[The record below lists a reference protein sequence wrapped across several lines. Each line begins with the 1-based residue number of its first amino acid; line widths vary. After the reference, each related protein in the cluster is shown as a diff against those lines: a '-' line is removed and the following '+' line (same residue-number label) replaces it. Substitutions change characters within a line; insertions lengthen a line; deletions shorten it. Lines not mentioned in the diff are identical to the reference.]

1 MMSKPVQPT
10 TCQNSSARAG
20 GRWVGRSALRRAHLS
35 LSLACALALLGGLI
49 LAVGR
54 TNAATASAWPRP
66 AAARAGEAVV
76 WSNFYPSDWV
86 AALPLSAGV
95 IVGAS
100 EGFDDQASL
109 FRITSD
115 GGVTWSAW
123 SNAGLSATLLDPATL
138 QIAVNGL
145 SLPDSATQNRIQFQ
159 VTTGEGQAVQSSPYL
174 VRIDTVA
181 PAAPSGMVSTPNTWT
196 NINSFRESW
205 TNPPDTSGIAG
216 AFYRLNSEPL
226 FPTDGVF
233 VSTTNTID
241 DIQVPGEGT
250 HHMLVWLKDRAG
262 NVDHTTYRVHLGAF
276 RYDATPPSVG
286 LASQGTLGQNGWY
299 TDTVTVAFTPAD
311 ALSGVQSWGWQLNG
325 GPASIA
331 SSVVISAAGVH
342 NLVITAADGAGNVM
356 PTQARAF
363 AIDPELPQLGLN
375 VVPAPRPSGWY
386 TAPITVSFVVT
397 DLVSGPAGVTW
408 QLNNQPPGV
417 GNTLLI
423 AQDGLYALT
432 ARGSDR
438 AGNRTPLHSLA
449 LRLDSHPPVT
459 TLTLS
464 PPAPQPSGFYT
475 RPVLLQFQAT
485 DLLPTTPPIA
495 GSGVASTRMRIDG
508 GAWQMAT
515 PQAFNTSGLH
525 QVSYYSLDVA
535 GNREISRTVAISLDL
550 EPPGAP
556 LALAIEPA
564 GWSASN
570 AFTLSWQSPSDTS
583 GIAGADV
590 WIGTGIVDPVA
601 ATFYTATSRIEGLAA
616 PAEGE
621 WPVWLSLRDGAGHR
635 GPFTYAGVLQF
646 DATPPH
652 LLADLSGPAGSA
664 GWFTGPAQAALSI
677 ADAGSGPDWLRY
689 RLDGGPWQQTV
700 TTATLSIPDAG
711 RHVLDYYGQDRA
723 GLLAGPYM
731 AVVRVDA
738 NPPAAPIAVAI
749 TPTQWSNADQ
759 WTLTWR
765 NPMDASGVATARWSW
780 QPPANAQAG
789 QPLPAA
795 DQSLSLTPPA
805 EGIHD
810 GYFWL
815 EDAAGNSSLSQ
826 LVALPGAI
834 RYDATP
840 PELAVQLQPQPSP
853 SGWFRSPVMVTIT
866 TSDGLAGL
874 DSVAWQ
880 LDDQPPAASLSFVI
894 DEQGD
899 HTLRVRSADLAG
911 NVSQQEHPLRIDSQ
925 PPTAQLMPL
934 PSYSREAAIPVQWAG
949 SDGEAAGS
957 GLAGFDVQVRQ
968 GAAGAWQPWLNGVT
982 ATSGLYDS
990 QRGQLTS
997 FRVRAIDAAGNTSP
1011 WATAGGRNTVL
1022 VDAIDNGAFSSQNFD
1037 GWDTAATLGLALIQE
1052 TDLNPGEI
1060 IPAARLGSPIW
1071 QACADPGNIPTL
1083 ECGDS
1088 WSGISQQ
1095 LTVPSLA
1102 DVPQPKLEFWY
1113 RVQSYDQITTTAT
1126 IWNIRCP
1133 IDPPPPF
1140 RWVDSFDVTVQASGA
1155 AEADVLLRA
1164 GNSEAQF
1171 PEPIELRDSQW
1182 QRAEIDLSAYAGQ
1195 TVTLQLSSHNRLDSR
1210 FNTYTDVYGMRVRGE
1225 LPKVFLPLAPINAQA
1240 AAEPP
1245 QVCWPNRALA
1255 SDGEAAPPMSPL
1267 SPEDYLR

>member
-1 MMSKPVQPT
+1 MMPKPVQPT
-10 TCQNSSARAG
+10 CRIASAPAG
-20 GRWVGRSALRRAHLS
+20 GRPVGRSALWRAHLS

-54 TNAATASAWPRP
+54 TNAATASAWPQP

-76 WSNFYPSDWV
+76 WSNFYPNNWV

-115 GGVTWSAW
+115 DGATWSAW
-123 SNAGLSATLLDPATL
+123 NNSGLSAALLDPITL

-181 PAAPSGMVSTPNTWT
+181 PAAPSGMVSTPNSWT

-226 FPTDGVF
+226 FPTDGHF

-241 DIQVPGEGT
+241 DIQVLGEGT

-311 ALSGVQSWGWQLNG
+311 ALSGVQSWGWRLDG
-325 GPASIA
+325 GPVSIA
-331 SSVVISAAGVH
+331 PSAVISAAGVH
-342 NLVITAADGAGNVM
+342 NLVVTAIDGAGNAM
-356 PTQARAF
+356 PTLAHSL
-363 AIDPELPQLGLN
+363 AIDPEAPQLGLG

-386 TAPITVSFVVT
+386 TAPITVSFAIT

-408 QLNNQPPGV
+408 QLNNQAPGV

-423 AQDGLYALT
+423 AQDGIYALT

-485 DLLPTTPPIA
+485 DLLPTTPPVG
-495 GSGVASTRMRIDG
+495 GSGVAGTRMRING
-508 GAWQMAT
+508 GPWQMAT

-525 QVSYYSLDVA
+525 QISYYSSDMA
-535 GNREISRTVAISLDL
+535 GNREISRTMAISLDL

-556 LALAIEPA
+556 IAPAIEPA

-570 AFTLSWQSPSDTS
+570 AFTLSWQSPPDAS

-590 WIGTGIVDPVA
+590 WIGAGIVDPAA
-601 ATFYTATSRIEGLAA
+601 ATFYTATSHIEGLAA
-616 PAEGE
+616 PGEGE

-635 GPFTYAGVLQF
+635 GAFTHVGAVRF

-652 LLADLSGPAGSA
+652 LLADVSGPAGSA
-664 GWFTGPAQAALSI
+664 GWFSGPAQVALSI

-700 TTATLSIPDAG
+700 STATLSIPDSG
-711 RHVLDYYGQDRA
+711 RHVLDYHGQDRA

-738 NPPAAPIAVAI
+738 DPPAAPIAVAI
-749 TPTQWSNADQ
+749 TPTLWSNADQ

-765 NPMDASGVATARWSW
+765 NPIDASGVATARWSW

-795 DQSLSLTPPA
+795 DQTRSLTPPA

-826 LVALPGAI
+826 LVALPGAV

-853 SGWFRSPVMVTIT
+853 SGWFRSPVLATIT
-866 TSDGLAGL
+866 ASDSLAGL
-874 DSVAWQ
+874 ASVTWQ
-880 LDDQPPAASLSFVI
+880 LDDQPPAASLSFLI
-894 DEQGD
+894 DEQGV

-911 NVSQQEHPLRIDSQ
+911 NVSQQEQPLRIDSQ
-925 PPTAQLMPL
+925 PPTAQLTPL
-934 PSYSREAAIPVQWAG
+934 PSYSREATIPVQWAG
-949 SDGEAAGS
+949 NDGEADGS

-982 ATSGLYDS
+982 ATSGTYDG
-990 QRGQLTS
+990 QRGQLIS
-997 FRVRAIDAAGNTSP
+997 FRVRAIDAAGNISP

-1022 VDAIDNGAFSSQNFD
+1022 VDAIDNGAFDSQNFD
-1037 GWDTAATLGLALIQE
+1037 GWNTAATLGLSLIQE
-1052 TDLNPGEI
+1052 TDLNPGQI
-1060 IPAARLGSPIW
+1060 VPAARLGSPIW

-1102 DVPQPKLEFWY
+1102 DVSQPKLEFWY

-1140 RWVDSFDVTVQASGA
+1140 RWVDSFDVTVQGSGA
-1155 AEADVLLRA
+1155 TEADVLLRA
-1164 GNSEAQF
+1164 GNREAQF

-1210 FNTYTDVYGMRVRGE
+1210 FNTYTDVYGMRVRGD

-1240 AAEPP
+1240 AVEPP

-1255 SDGEAAPPMSPL
+1255 SDGEAAPLMSPL